1 MAGGT
6 VPVPTPETGPFWA
19 GTLAG
24 ELRVQRC
31 GRCGRHYFYP
41 RPFCRYCQSADVT
54 WQVVSGGG
62 RLVSY
67 VINYRPLPPADP
79 AEPQVIALVELD
91 EGPRMLT
98 NIVGVPPEPGQLPL
112 DARVQVEFQPRGDQA
127 LPVFRLTGAPAPAP
141 AATSLPAEASRPVPP
156 AAPRPSRGQPAGMH
170 GGNVAIIGA
179 SETRDVG
186 VLPDRSVIQL
196 HAEAALAALVD
207 AGLTAADVDGVATAG
222 PLPLEV
228 SHHLGITPRWLD
240 GTMVGGCSFMLHVR
254 HAAAAIAAGAASV
267 VLVTHGESGRS
278 RVGAGGYRANP
289 ASAQGQFE
297 APFGALAPYATFTV
311 PALRFLRERGM
322 SRRDLAEVVVAQR
335 EWAAGNPRALRR
347 TLVTADQVLAGVPI
361 AYPFTRDMCCV
372 VTDGGGALVLT
383 SAERAADLPSGRPAV
398 YLLGSGE
405 ASEAPLMS
413 QMDDVGSFG
422 AFRRASAEAFATAGV
437 GHADIGHFMGYDAF
451 AHLPLYMLEDV
462 GFVGR
467 GESGAFIAEGH
478 TRKGGR
484 LPMNTN
490 GGGLSYTHT
499 GMYGM
504 FAIQEAV
511 RQLRG
516 QAAVPVP
523 GLTISFVQGV
533 GMYFGAAGS
542 LVLSNRRP

>member
-1 MAGGT
+1 MT
-6 VPVPTPETGPFWA
+6 
-19 GTLAG
+19 
-24 ELRVQRC
+24 
-31 GRCGRHYFYP
+31 
-41 RPFCRYCQSADVT
+41 
-54 WQVVSGGG
+54 
-62 RLVSY
+62 
-67 VINYRPLPPADP
+67 
-79 AEPQVIALVELD
+79 
-91 EGPRMLT
+91 
-98 NIVGVPPEPGQLPL
+98 
-112 DARVQVEFQPRGDQA
+112 
-127 LPVFRLTGAPAPAP
+127 
-141 AATSLPAEASRPVPP
+141 
-156 AAPRPSRGQPAGMH
+156 GMH
-170 GGNVAIIGA
+170 GGNIAVIGA
-179 SETRDVG
+179 SETREVG

-196 HAEAALAALVD
+196 HAEAALAALAD

-254 HAAAAIAAGAASV
+254 HAAAAIAAGEATV
-267 VLVTHGESGRS
+267 VLITHGESGRS

-311 PALRFLRERGM
+311 PALRFLYERGM
-322 SRRDLAEVVVAQR
+322 GRRDLAEVVVAQR
-335 EWAAGNPRALRR
+335 EWAAGNPRAFRR
-347 TLVTADQVLAGVPI
+347 KPVTVEQVLAGPPI

-383 SAERAADLPSGRPAV
+383 SAERAADLPGGAHAV

-405 ASEAPLMS
+405 SSEAPLMS

-437 GHADIGHFMGYDAF
+437 THADIDHFMGYDAF

-478 TRKGGR
+478 TREGGS

-516 QAAVPVP
+516 EAAVQVP
-523 GLTISFVQGV
+523 GVTISFVQGV
-533 GMYFGAAGS
+533 GMFFAAAGS
-542 LVLSNRRP
+542 LVLSNHKP

>member
-1 MAGGT
+1 M
-6 VPVPTPETGPFWA
+6 
-19 GTLAG
+19 
-24 ELRVQRC
+24 
-31 GRCGRHYFYP
+31 
-41 RPFCRYCQSADVT
+41 
-54 WQVVSGGG
+54 
-62 RLVSY
+62 
-67 VINYRPLPPADP
+67 
-79 AEPQVIALVELD
+79 
-91 EGPRMLT
+91 
-98 NIVGVPPEPGQLPL
+98 
-112 DARVQVEFQPRGDQA
+112 
-127 LPVFRLTGAPAPAP
+127 
-141 AATSLPAEASRPVPP
+141 TS
-156 AAPRPSRGQPAGMH
+156 MH
-170 GGNVAIIGA
+170 GGNVAIVGA
-179 SETRDVG
+179 SETREVG
-186 VLPDRSVIQL
+186 VLPDRSMIQL
-196 HAEAALAALVD
+196 HAEAALAALAD

-254 HAAAAIAAGAASV
+254 HAAAAIAAGEASV
-267 VLVTHGESGRS
+267 VLITHGESGRS
-278 RVGAGGYRANP
+278 RVGVGAYRANP

-311 PALRFLRERGM
+311 PALRFLHERGM
-322 SRRDLAEVVVAQR
+322 GRRDLAEVVVAQR
-335 EWAAGNPRALRR
+335 EWAIGNPRAFRR
-347 TLVTADQVLAGVPI
+347 KPVTVEQVLAGPPI

-372 VTDGGGALVLT
+372 VTDGGGALIMT
-383 SAERAADLPSGRPAV
+383 SAERAAGLPGADRHSGRHAV

-405 ASEAPLMS
+405 SSEAPLVS
-413 QMDDVGSFG
+413 QMDDPGSFG

-437 GHADIGHFMGYDAF
+437 SHADIDHFMGYDAF

-467 GESGAFIAEGH
+467 GESGAFIADGH

-516 QAAVPVP
+516 EAAVQVP
-523 GLTISFVQGV
+523 GVTISFVQGV
-533 GMYFGAAGS
+533 GMFFAAAGS

>member
-1 MAGGT
+1 M
-6 VPVPTPETGPFWA
+6 
-19 GTLAG
+19 
-24 ELRVQRC
+24 
-31 GRCGRHYFYP
+31 
-41 RPFCRYCQSADVT
+41 
-54 WQVVSGGG
+54 
-62 RLVSY
+62 
-67 VINYRPLPPADP
+67 
-79 AEPQVIALVELD
+79 
-91 EGPRMLT
+91 
-98 NIVGVPPEPGQLPL
+98 
-112 DARVQVEFQPRGDQA
+112 
-127 LPVFRLTGAPAPAP
+127 
-141 AATSLPAEASRPVPP
+141 TS
-156 AAPRPSRGQPAGMH
+156 MH
-170 GGNVAIIGA
+170 GGSVAIVGA
-179 SETRDVG
+179 AETSEIG
-186 VLPDRSVIQL
+186 VLPDRAMIQL
-196 HAEAALAALVD
+196 HAEAALLALED

-254 HAAAAIAAGAASV
+254 HAAAAIASGAADV

-278 RVGAGGYRANP
+278 RIGVGAYRRNAESP
-289 ASAQGQFE
+289 QGQFE
-297 APFGALAPYATFTV
+297 APFGAVAPYATFTV
-311 PALRFLRERGM
+311 PALRFLHDRGL

-335 EWAAGNPRALRR
+335 EWAAENPRAFRR
-347 TLVTADQVLAGVPI
+347 KLTTVEEVLDGPPI

-383 SAERAADLPSGRPAV
+383 SAARAADLPGSPV

-405 ASEAPLMS
+405 SAEGPMMS

-422 AFRRASAEAFATAGV
+422 AFRRASAEAFGTADV
-437 GHADIGHFMGYDAF
+437 THADIDHFMGYDAF
-451 AHLPLYMLEDV
+451 AHLPLYMLEDC

-467 GESGAFIAEGH
+467 GESAAFIAEGR
-478 TRKGGR
+478 TRKGGS

-516 QAAVPVP
+516 QAVTQVP
-523 GLTISFVQGV
+523 GVTISFVQGV
-533 GMYFGAAGS
+533 GMFFGAAGS

>member
-1 MAGGT
+1 
-6 VPVPTPETGPFWA
+6 
-19 GTLAG
+19 
-24 ELRVQRC
+24 
-31 GRCGRHYFYP
+31 
-41 RPFCRYCQSADVT
+41 
-54 WQVVSGGG
+54 
-62 RLVSY
+62 
-67 VINYRPLPPADP
+67 
-79 AEPQVIALVELD
+79 
-91 EGPRMLT
+91 
-98 NIVGVPPEPGQLPL
+98 
-112 DARVQVEFQPRGDQA
+112 
-127 LPVFRLTGAPAPAP
+127 
-141 AATSLPAEASRPVPP
+141 
-156 AAPRPSRGQPAGMH
+156 MH

-179 SETRDVG
+179 SETREVG
-186 VLPDRSVIQL
+186 VLPDRSMIQL
-196 HAEAALAALVD
+196 HAEAALAALAD

-254 HAAAAIAAGAASV
+254 HAAAAIAAGEASV
-267 VLVTHGESGRS
+267 VLITHGESGRS
-278 RVGAGGYRANP
+278 RVGAGAYRANP

-311 PALRFLRERGM
+311 PAQRFLHERGM

-335 EWAAGNPRALRR
+335 EWAVDNPRAFRR
-347 TLVTADQVLAGVPI
+347 KPVTVEQVLAGPPI

-383 SAERAADLPSGRPAV
+383 SAERAADLPGGKDAV

-405 ASEAPLMS
+405 SSEAPLMS

-422 AFRRASAEAFATAGV
+422 AFRRASAEAFATAGLR
-437 GHADIGHFMGYDAF
+437 HADIDHFMGYDAF

-467 GESGAFIAEGH
+467 GESGAFIADGH
-478 TRKGGR
+478 TRKGGS

-516 QAAVPVP
+516 QAAVQVP
-523 GLTISFVQGV
+523 GVTISFVQGV
-533 GMYFGAAGS
+533 GMFFAAAGS

>member
-1 MAGGT
+1 MT
-6 VPVPTPETGPFWA
+6 
-19 GTLAG
+19 
-24 ELRVQRC
+24 
-31 GRCGRHYFYP
+31 
-41 RPFCRYCQSADVT
+41 
-54 WQVVSGGG
+54 
-62 RLVSY
+62 
-67 VINYRPLPPADP
+67 
-79 AEPQVIALVELD
+79 
-91 EGPRMLT
+91 
-98 NIVGVPPEPGQLPL
+98 
-112 DARVQVEFQPRGDQA
+112 
-127 LPVFRLTGAPAPAP
+127 
-141 AATSLPAEASRPVPP
+141 
-156 AAPRPSRGQPAGMH
+156 GMH

-179 SETRDVG
+179 SETREVG
-186 VLPDRSVIQL
+186 VLPDRSMIQL
-196 HAEAALAALVD
+196 HAEAALAALAD

-254 HAAAAIAAGAASV
+254 HAAAAIAAGEASV
-267 VLVTHGESGRS
+267 VLITHGESGRS
-278 RVGAGGYRANP
+278 RVGVGGYRTNP

-311 PALRFLRERGM
+311 PALRFLHERGM

-335 EWAAGNPRALRR
+335 EWAVDNPRAFRR
-347 TLVTADQVLAGVPI
+347 KPVTVEQVLAGPPI

-383 SAERAADLPSGRPAV
+383 SAERAADLPGGTHAV

-405 ASEAPLMS
+405 SSEAPLMS

-437 GHADIGHFMGYDAF
+437 SHADVDHFMGYDAF

-516 QAAVPVP
+516 QAAVQVP
-523 GLTISFVQGV
+523 GVTISFVQGV
-533 GMYFGAAGS
+533 GMFFAAAGS
-542 LVLSNRRP
+542 LVLSSRRP

>member
-1 MAGGT
+1 
-6 VPVPTPETGPFWA
+6 
-19 GTLAG
+19 
-24 ELRVQRC
+24 
-31 GRCGRHYFYP
+31 
-41 RPFCRYCQSADVT
+41 
-54 WQVVSGGG
+54 
-62 RLVSY
+62 
-67 VINYRPLPPADP
+67 
-79 AEPQVIALVELD
+79 
-91 EGPRMLT
+91 
-98 NIVGVPPEPGQLPL
+98 
-112 DARVQVEFQPRGDQA
+112 
-127 LPVFRLTGAPAPAP
+127 
-141 AATSLPAEASRPVPP
+141 
-156 AAPRPSRGQPAGMH
+156 MH

-179 SETRDVG
+179 SETREVG
-186 VLPDRSVIQL
+186 VLPDRSMIQL
-196 HAEAALAALVD
+196 HAEAALAALAD
-207 AGLTAADVDGVATAG
+207 AGLAAADVDGVATAG

-254 HAAAAIAAGAASV
+254 HAAAAIAAGEASV
-267 VLVTHGESGRS
+267 VLITHGESGRS
-278 RVGAGGYRANP
+278 RVGVGGYRTNP

-311 PALRFLRERGM
+311 PALRFLHERGM

-335 EWAAGNPRALRR
+335 EWAAGNPRAFRR
-347 TLVTADQVLAGVPI
+347 KPVTVEQVLDGPPI

-383 SAERAADLPSGRPAV
+383 SAERAADLPGGKHAV

-405 ASEAPLMS
+405 SSEAPLMS

-437 GHADIGHFMGYDAF
+437 SHADVDHFMGYDAF

-516 QAAVPVP
+516 QAAVQVP
-523 GLTISFVQGV
+523 GVTISFVQGV
-533 GMYFGAAGS
+533 GMFFAAAGS
-542 LVLSNRRP
+542 LVLSSRRP